1 MDVHRSRFVPYP
13 TSAISALAFSRSS
26 DNGYTGP
33 LPALKFAIGR
43 ANGNIEI
50 WNPLKGSWVQEAV
63 FPGDGRSIDGLAW
76 TQDPDEKD
84 SEDNVITGQ
93 QRLFSIAS
101 SPTVTEWD
109 LATGLPK
116 RRSTGNFSEVWCFAA
131 QPRWRPQKS
140 VGEEPRSQEI
150 VAGCGDGTLVLL
162 STADNDLQFKRFLA
176 RVSGKRPRCMC
187 ITYQNR
193 DIVIAGFADSML
205 RVYDTRNGSQL
216 RQMSLGVGLPGAPKN
231 ALVWQVKA
239 LPNGDIV
246 SGDSNGEVRVWEG
259 RNYSLLRRLTGH
271 ETDCLDLITSSDG
284 KTIFSGSIDGK
295 VAVYKQSSNDGS
307 RNSWAKTS
315 HRRVHSGEVKAMAVF
330 DSKAMSVVVS
340 GGSDIAPVV
349 TPLREYGK
357 ENLRFLSAL
366 PQEAPVASAPKARL
380 LVSWWEKDIHVYRI
394 ARQSAASVT
403 LEPEKPRKLVAKLS
417 LTSKDNIRSASIS
430 SDGKLLAAST
440 STEIKLFQLKRRVET
455 DSLAVRKLDT
465 PADFAALGGRMLSF
479 APDGKW
485 LAAVTPDSELHV
497 ARFTI
502 DRSQPKRILCLPETV
517 ELDRRHR
524 HATQGAYKE
533 YDRTISRVAWAG
545 DSSVLVTGDL
555 AGYMDSWVLEGHED
569 ATAPAVDR
577 TKHDSDKGSSD
588 AESDSDSDDDDDDD
602 DAMVVYFG
610 QHWTDNPAGH
620 LLAKLDSAPLVMT
633 FRPQQQMQPLINGNP
648 GVHATRHNPHA
659 HSHELPS
666 GPRRLWVMTARHQMY
681 EFDVL
686 AGKLSDWS
694 RRNPAAALPEDFTK
708 IKDRVVGSV
717 WDEHRERLWLYG
729 SSWVFMLDVKQ
740 DLADGDSIQLSKKKR
755 RRRGDDADEG
765 AAKRQKGSSGAG
777 DKIRSSQDGGVARR
791 FENGQSTDLDLNAQP
806 RRTNDLDEDEDED
819 DDAGLQLTRVR
830 SSGDEQHAAANGERV
845 NEERRWWCTFKYR
858 PILGMV
864 PLADVSDVEPEG
876 EIEAVIVE
884 RPVRVST

>member
-1 MDVHRSRFVPYP
+1 MDVHRARFVPYP

-33 LPALKFAIGR
+33 LPALKLAVGR
-43 ANGNIEI
+43 ANGSIEI
-50 WNPLKGSWVQEAV
+50 WNPLKGSWVREAV
-63 FPGDGRSIDGLAW
+63 FAGDGRSIDGLAW

-84 SEDNVITGQ
+84 TEDRVITGQ

-109 LATGLPK
+109 LSTGLPK

-131 QPRWRPQKS
+131 QQRWRPQKS
-140 VGEEPRSQEI
+140 TEEEPRSQDI

-162 STADNDLQFKRFLA
+162 TTTDNDLQFKRFLA
-176 RVSGKRPRCMC
+176 RVSGKKARCMC

-193 DIVIAGFADSML
+193 DIVVAGFADSML

-246 SGDSNGEVRVWEG
+246 SGDSNGEVRVWDG
-259 RNYSLLRRLTGH
+259 KNYSLLRRLTGH
-271 ETDCLDLITSSDG
+271 ETDCLDLITSTDG
-284 KTIFSGSIDGK
+284 KTIFSGSIDGR
-295 VAVYKQSSNDGS
+295 VAVYKQSNNDGS
-307 RNSWAKTS
+307 RTSWGKTS

-330 DSKAMSVVVS
+330 DSKALSVVVS
-340 GGSDIAPVV
+340 GGSDVSPVV
-349 TPLREYGK
+349 MPLREYGK
-357 ENLRFLSAL
+357 ENLRFLSSL

-380 LVSWWEKDIHVYRI
+380 LVSWWEKDVYIYRI
-394 ARQSAASVT
+394 ARLSAVDAT
-403 LEPEKPRKLVAKLS
+403 PQPEKPRKLVAKLS
-417 LTSKDNIRSASIS
+417 LTTKDNIRSVSIS
-430 SDGKLLAAST
+430 SDGRLIAAST
-440 STEIKLFQLKRRVET
+440 STEIKLFQLKKRIDT
-455 DSLAVRKLDT
+455 DSLAVRKLET
-465 PADFAALGGRMLSF
+465 PTDFAALGARLLSF

-485 LAAVTPDSELHV
+485 LAAVTPDSEVHM
-497 ARFTI
+497 ARFST
-502 DRSQPKRILCLPETV
+502 DDEQPKRIICLPETV

-524 HATQGAYKE
+524 NTTQSAYME
-533 YDRTISRVAWAG
+533 YERAISRLAWAD
-545 DSSVLVTGDL
+545 DSAILVTGDL
-555 AGYMDSWVLEGHED
+555 AGYLDSWVLEGHED
-569 ATAPAVDR
+569 ITAPAVDK
-577 TKHDSDKGSSD
+577 TKHDSDKGSSG
-588 AESDSDSDDDDDDD
+588 ADSDSGSDDSDDD

-620 LLAKLDSAPLVMT
+620 LLPKLDSAPLVMT
-633 FRPQQQMQPLINGNP
+633 FRPQERSQPSVNGNP

-666 GPRRLWVMTARHQMY
+666 GPRMLWVMTARHQMY

-686 AGKLSDWS
+686 AGKLSGWS
-694 RRNPAAALPEDFTK
+694 RRNPTAALPEHFTK

-717 WDEHRERLWLYG
+717 WDDRRERLWLYG

-740 DLADGDSIQLSKKKR
+740 DLADGGALQLAKKR
-755 RRRGDDADEG
+755 RRRRGDEGDDG

-777 DKIRSSQDGGVARR
+777 DRVRASQDSGTATRY
-791 FENGQSTDLDLNAQP
+791 ENGKAINLDLSSQP
-806 RRTNDLDEDEDED
+806 RRRNELVEDDGED
-819 DDAGLQLTRVR
+819 DDTGLQLTRLR
-830 SSGDEQHAAANGERV
+830 SSSDEAQAVDSGEWV

-858 PILGMV
+858 PILGMM
-864 PLADVSDVEPEG
+864 PLEDESATDPDG
-876 EIEAVIVE
+876 GIEVAIVE
-884 RPVRVST
+884 RPIRSGT